1 MAQHAEVSA
10 RWDPSLSSSP
20 HSGPVQP
27 GEASR
32 VGNPGGLTPA
42 SREAWGCRS
51 LLGSLVPQTEW
62 FQGQGSLGLRDSLF
76 RDEWLPTRFRGS
88 SGLRGR
94 TVQSHRPGWDPG
106 PWQAAHLSESP

>member
-10 RWDPSLSSSP
+10 RWDPSLSSPP

-62 FQGQGSLGLRDSLF
+62 FQGQGSLGLRDSL
-76 RDEWLPTRFRGS
+76 P
-88 SGLRGR
+88 
-94 TVQSHRPGWDPG
+94 
-106 PWQAAHLSESP
+106 